1 MQIREANLD
10 LTRILAY
17 PAIPFDLTSREIATG
32 NRAIAFR
39 TNWIMYRKL
48 DISALSF
55 SELVICGNY
64 DIQCKRNY
72 ENHNF
77 VKRHNNT

>member
-1 MQIREANLD
+1 MQIREASLD

-39 TNWIMYRKL
+39 TDWIIYREFKMPAALYFLNWRHVEILIYLKRCAI
-48 DISALSF
+48 DI
-55 SELVICGNY
+55 
-64 DIQCKRNY
+64 
-72 ENHNF
+72 
-77 VKRHNNT
+77 

>member
-32 NRAIAFR
+32 NRAIAFQ
-39 TNWIMYRKL
+39 TDWIMHRERCHFRAVIFQIRDLWKL
-48 DISALSF
+48 
-55 SELVICGNY
+55 
-64 DIQCKRNY
+64 
-72 ENHNF
+72 
-77 VKRHNNT
+77 